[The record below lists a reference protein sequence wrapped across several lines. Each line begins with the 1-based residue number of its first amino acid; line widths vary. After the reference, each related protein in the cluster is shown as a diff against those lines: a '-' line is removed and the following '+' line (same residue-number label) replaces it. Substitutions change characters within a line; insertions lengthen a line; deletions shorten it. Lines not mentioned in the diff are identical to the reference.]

1 MIKNEI
7 NERDKQPN
15 ANAMSDGTDLV
26 RGQRHRPAGKI

>member
-15 ANAMSDGTDLV
+15 PKAMPGGTGLA